1 MKLKSLLFLSLLFL
15 SLSASAQTAEE
26 LNAKGEEYYFAGDY
40 TKAVEYYQKAAE
52 QGHADAQCYL
62 GVCYANGSGVTK
74 NYAEAVKWYLKS
86 AEQGNAKA
94 QNNLGVCY
102 YNGEGVAQSYTEAVK
117 WLKKAAGQGDA
128 MAIEA
133 LKSLGEIK

>member
-26 LNAKGEEYYFAGDY
+26 LNAKGEEYYNAGDY
-40 TKAVEYYQKAAE
+40 TTAVEYFQKSAE
-52 QGHADAQCYL
+52 QGDASAQFNLGACYYNGE
-62 GVCYANGSGVTK
+62 GVPQSYS
-74 NYAEAVKWYLKS
+74 EAVKWYLKS
-86 AEQGNAKA
+86 AEQGYAAA
-94 QNNLGVCY
+94 QYKLGVCY
-102 YNGEGVAQSYTEAVK
+102 DKGNGVPQSYSEAVK
-117 WLKKAAGQGDA
+117 WFKKAAEQGNA

>member
-26 LNAKGEEYYFAGDY
+26 LNAKGEECYDAGDY
-40 TKAVEYYQKAAE
+40 TKAVEYYQK
-52 QGHADAQCYL
+52 
-62 GVCYANGSGVTK
+62 
-74 NYAEAVKWYLKS
+74 S
-86 AEQGNAKA
+86 AEQGDAMA

-102 YNGEGVAQSYTEAVK
+102 DKGDGVPQSYIEAVK
-117 WLKKAAGQGDA
+117 WYRKAAEQGNVY
-128 MAIEA
+128 AIEA